1 MEERHRKKSK
11 ITQLVIPIVTNI
23 ARKISRNE
31 KSEKIDTEEVA
42 DEPEHLPL
50 DYPLDFVS
58 QMKEVFREFDKV
70 FSVKICRGMNLL
82 KLNFQDR
89 SGYICVR
96 ELGSLMRALGNNQN
110 DNRYRNEY

>member
-11 ITQLVIPIVTNI
+11 ITQLVVPIVTNI

-31 KSEKIDTEEVA
+31 KCEKKDTEEA
-42 DEPEHLPL
+42 SDEPELLPL

-70 FSVKICRGMNLL
+70 FSVNICRGMDLL
-82 KLNFQDR
+82 KLNIQDR

-110 DNRYRNEY
+110 DNRYSNIY

>member
-11 ITQLVIPIVTNI
+11 ITQLVIPIVTHI
-23 ARKISRNE
+23 ARKISRSE
-31 KSEKIDTEEVA
+31 KNEKIDTEEA
-42 DEPEHLPL
+42 SDETELLPL

-70 FSVKICRGMNLL
+70 VSLKICRGMNLF
-82 KLNFQDR
+82 KCNIQDR

-110 DNRYRNEY
+110 NNRYSNTY